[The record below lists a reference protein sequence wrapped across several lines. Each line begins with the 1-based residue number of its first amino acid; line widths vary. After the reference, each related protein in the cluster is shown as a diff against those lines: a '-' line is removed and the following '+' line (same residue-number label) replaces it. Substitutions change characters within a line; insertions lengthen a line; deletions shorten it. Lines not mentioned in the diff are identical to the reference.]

1 MRVYLAARYRRRPE
15 LQRRAEE
22 LSALGHHVTS
32 RWIRGS
38 HSVSGGLDDPLWAM
52 FAQEDFEDVA
62 AADTVVCFLEPGGG
76 GSGGRHVEFGMA
88 LAWGKRT
95 IVVGEPE
102 HLFHTLPSVEAYP
115 TWPQALD
122 ALR

>member
-1 MRVYLAARYRRRPE
+1 MRIYLAARYRRRPE
-15 LQRRAEE
+15 MQRRAEE

-38 HSVSGGLDDPLWAM
+38 HSVSDGLDDPSWAR

-62 AADTVVCFLEPGGG
+62 AADAVVCFLEPGGG
-76 GSGGRHVEFGMA
+76 GSGGRHVELGMA
-88 LAWGKRT
+88 LGQGKRT

-115 TWPQALD
+115 TWPEALE